1 MSDTVNEGH
10 QYQQQQQLQ
19 QQHALDESSVL
30 AMDFVPPHLKEIN
43 SQLPTWILPG
53 EQLLL
58 TMDAQIADLPNS
70 LFPQTP
76 CVCNTGDPTCTIH
89 SSTAPRT
96 PYTVDLEYEY
106 RFAVSEE
113 LQDIEKSLPPPALVD
128 SIVGM
133 SDYQSTFAKLM
144 ALERHKL
151 LILHERFSLY
161 DTLVSVHPGTTLQGN
176 GVKSDNKTKE
186 KQSPYLNASVNIPGI
201 ADARPA
207 LLAGDIVLLRPMR
220 PLTFYVGATTHQQTN
235 GIDLV
240 CAEIQCQVRLVVRAP
255 SKYARNSNNII
266 SDKAIITWLPQQVQD
281 SLAFTYPEG
290 QFNFRVVPSP
300 VYYQAC
306 MTALDWL
313 KNFPSGVSSQLLYPM
328 EVPILPY
335 YDETNIQTLGYAKLN
350 AKQKAFV
357 KMVCARTV
365 NPSER
370 IRPPMVLS
378 GPAGTGK
385 TNALIISI
393 LEVLQMNDNCH
404 ILVCT
409 PSHTASDVVTRRLGE
424 YLDRSKLFRLY
435 ASTRPVSNVPVDIL
449 GYTRQSGNDGSF
461 SLPKAAELLTF
472 QVIVSTCSDA
482 HILYCAGLTNE
493 YIRERRE
500 CIKVYTQ
507 HLLKVSGLKAEIN
520 GEFLPHFTHL
530 FIDEAAQATEP
541 ETLVPFSVVLDPS
554 PTSMKAEITLVGDP
568 RQLSPVIYST
578 FASDAGLGRSFLERL
593 LHRPVTCLGGGY
605 PHLLGPNEH
614 DNRDEFFNY
623 SSRSG
628 ENEQLC
634 IFLTQNYRGHPSF
647 LMMPSAMFYFDKL
660 ESVKRINEVSFDF
673 AEKLRTVEAL
683 SEPVSTYDI
692 FSFIPDSLQTKKQY
706 TWPVHFLGVVGQDTS
721 LTIASLTDSN
731 SWANTLEA
739 QAVVEIVEKL
749 SKAGVSNA
757 SIGVMSPF
765 RGQVV
770 LIRKLLRQKPTL
782 GGINVGTIED
792 YQSVERDIIVLS
804 LTRSNIKFV
813 AKDTEKRTGV
823 FHQHKTTNVAM
834 TRAEHLFIVVG
845 NPATMICDP
854 IWKQWLYFCLR
865 NGFWYGERGTAFSTM
880 MDTLSSKQLT
890 VATHRS
896 GPSHFLLGVKSHD
909 EEDENVVIISTL
921 EKELRQ
927 S

>member
-1 MSDTVNEGH
+1 MSETLKEEG
-10 QYQQQQQLQ
+10 QQQQQQ
-19 QQHALDESSVL
+19 QRHELDESSVL
-30 AMDFVPPHLKEIN
+30 AMDFVPPHLKSIN
-43 SQLPTWILPG
+43 SKLPTWILPG

-58 TMDAQIADLPNS
+58 TMDAQIAELPNS

-76 CVCNTGDPTCTIH
+76 CVCRASSPTCEIH

-96 PYTVDLEYEY
+96 PHAVDLEYEY
-106 RFAVSEE
+106 RYAVSKE
-113 LQDIEKSLPPPALVD
+113 LQEIEKNLSPPALVD

-133 SDYQSTFAKLM
+133 SDYQSTFAKLL

-151 LILHERFSLY
+151 LLLHERFSLY
-161 DTLVSVHPGTTLQGN
+161 NTLVSVHPGTTLQ
-176 GVKSDNKTKE
+176 DNCAKHEMKTKE
-186 KQSPYLNASVNIPGI
+186 KQSPYLSASVAFPGI

-220 PLTFYVGATTHQQTN
+220 PLSLYIRAMTYQRTN
-235 GIDLV
+235 GLDLV
-240 CAEIQCQVRLVVRAP
+240 SAEIQCQVRLVVRAP
-255 SKYARNSNNII
+255 SKHARNGNNVI
-266 SDKAIITWLPQQVQD
+266 SDKAIITWLPQQVHD
-281 SLAFTYPEG
+281 SLAFSYPEG
-290 QFNFRVVPSP
+290 QFNVRIVPSP

-328 EVPILPY
+328 EVPVLPH
-335 YDETNIQTLGYAKLN
+335 YDDKKIQTPGYAQLN
-350 AKQKAFV
+350 DKQKDFV
-357 KMVCARTV
+357 KMACARTV
-365 NPSER
+365 HPSEQ

-385 TNALIISI
+385 TKALIISI
-393 LEVLQMNDNCH
+393 LEVLRMNDNCH
-404 ILVCT
+404 VLVCT

-435 ASTRPVSNVPVDIL
+435 PATRPVSNVPVDIF
-449 GYTRQSGNDGSF
+449 GYTRQSENDGSF
-461 SLPKAAELLTF
+461 SLPKTAEILTF

-482 HILYCAGLTNE
+482 HILYRAGLTNE
-493 YIRERRE
+493 YIRKKRE
-500 CIKVYTQ
+500 CIKVYTK
-507 HLLKVSGLKAEIN
+507 HLLKVSGLKAKID
-520 GEFLPHFTHL
+520 GESFPHFTHL

-554 PTSMKAEITLVGDP
+554 ANSTKAEITLVGDP
-568 RQLSPVIYST
+568 RQLSPVVYSKS
-578 FASDAGLGRSFLERL
+578 ASDAGLGRSFLERL
-593 LHRPVTCLGGGY
+593 LQRPVTCLGGGY
-605 PHLLGPNEH
+605 PHLLGPTDNG
-614 DNRDEFFNY
+614 NRDGFFNY
-623 SSRSG
+623 SLRSG

-647 LMMPSAMFYFDKL
+647 LMMPSAIFYFDKL
-660 ESVKRINEVSFDF
+660 ESVKKINDVSFDF
-673 AEKLRTVEAL
+673 TEKLRAVEAL
-683 SEPVSTYDI
+683 SEPVSTNDI

-706 TWPVHFLGVVGQDTS
+706 TWPVHFLGVAGQDTS

-749 SKAGVSNA
+749 RKAGVPNA

-770 LIRKLLRQKPTL
+770 LIRKLLRQKPSL

-823 FHQHKTTNVAM
+823 FHQPKTTNVAM

-845 NPATMICDP
+845 NPETMICDP

-880 MDTLSSKQLT
+880 MDTLSSKLLT
-890 VATHRS
+890 VTTHRS

-927 S
+927 L